1 MFRGTHFLPKA
12 FSCCD
17 AFGAL
22 SHVGFSQQF
31 CCSQHPAPGY
41 HKGSQVAEVTLSPS

>member
-1 MFRGTHFLPKA
+1 MTHFLPEA

-31 CCSQHPAPGY
+31 CCSQHPAPSY
-41 HKGSQVAEVTLSPS
+41 HKGSQVTEVARSPS